1 MLETAVGRRT
11 VVKRVV
17 AFVGG
22 IAAVLGGIGYAGSRP
37 SAALEADDRFLADD
51 VRIERND
58 GELDAV
64 TVAPELSLSWADFG
78 GGVDTVDMTISAA
91 LDGESGFDVLFDGSI
106 GDGAIA
112 VDGDGFDATDGSV
125 ILEVDRLDLTATGS
139 SVTLEDFGG
148 DLAPGT
154 SKTTVV
160 DLMLRVDV
168 TGEQAETVTTVET
181 TEFGVTVHNPEGET
195 STTGRAHTDAE

>member
-11 VVKRVV
+11 VMKRAV

-51 VRIERND
+51 VRVERND

-64 TVAPELSLSWADFG
+64 TVAPELTLSWADFG
-78 GGVDTVDMTISAA
+78 GGVDTVDVTISAA
-91 LDGESGFDVLFDGSI
+91 LDGKSGFDVLFDGSVV
-106 GDGAIA
+106 DDAVA
-112 VDGDGFDATDGSV
+112 VDGDGFDATDGSAT
-125 ILEVDRLDLTATGS
+125 LDVDRLDLTATGS
-139 SVTLEDFGG
+139 AVALDDFGG

-154 SKTTVV
+154 SETTVV
-160 DLMLRVDV
+160 ELILRVDV

-181 TEFGVTVHNPEGET
+181 AQYGVTVHNPEGEA